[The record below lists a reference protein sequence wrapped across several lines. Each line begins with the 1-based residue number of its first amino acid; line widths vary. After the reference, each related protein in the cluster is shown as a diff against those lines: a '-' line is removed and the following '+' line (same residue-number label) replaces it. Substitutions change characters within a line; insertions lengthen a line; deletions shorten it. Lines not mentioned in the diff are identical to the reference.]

1 MQVFVSGL
9 WAGSGQPEV
18 AQACSQLGGGF
29 AVAEE
34 TEGAEIVEVALA
46 AAFGYGA
53 DVVGVP

>member
-1 MQVFVSGL
+1 MAGDGCSRGL
-9 WAGSGQPEV
+9 AEAHAKAEGS
-18 AQACSQLGGGF
+18 F

-34 TEGAEIVEVALA
+34 AEGSEVVEVALA